1 MKIIKN
7 KFFMIVMIS
16 LMSVNLL
23 FCGKKEKV
31 TNKVETVQK
40 VEEKQT
46 GKSETAET
54 EAKESSEEEIT
65 YGIGIDEEFTTDG
78 KLHEEKFLNKNFGYP
93 DTADSFKIE
102 KDSEGYFITEYI
114 DESPILEKEVP
125 VKEEKSRLKLENDV
139 YLIDNS
145 GLVYAYDTNLE
156 KLVFLNQENDFRII
170 YVTDDEETD

>member
-16 LMSVNLL
+16 LMSVNLI

-46 GKSETAET
+46 GKSETAKTET
-54 EAKESSEEEIT
+54 KELSEEEMT
-65 YGIGIDEEFTTDG
+65 YGEGIDEEFTTDG

-93 DTADSFKIE
+93 NTADSFKIE

-114 DESPILEKEVP
+114 DESPVLGEEVP
-125 VKEEKSRLKLENDV
+125 VKEKKSRLKLENDI
-139 YLIDNS
+139 YLIDDS
-145 GLVYAYDTNLE
+145 GLVYAYDTKLR
-156 KLVFLNQENDFRII
+156 KLVLLNKENNFRIMF
-170 YVTDDEETD
+170 VAEE

>member
-1 MKIIKN
+1 
-7 KFFMIVMIS
+7 
-16 LMSVNLL
+16 MSEEL
-23 FCGKKEKV
+23 KK
-31 TNKVETVQK
+31 QS
-40 VEEKQT
+40 EEK
-46 GKSETAET
+46 
-54 EAKESSEEEIT
+54 IT
-65 YGIGIDEEFTTDG
+65 YGKGIDEEFTSDG
-78 KLHEEKFLNKNFGYP
+78 KLHEEKFLNKIYNYTN
-93 DTADSFKIE
+93 TADSFKIE